1 MSRKEIDLHGL
12 YCEQA
17 DSILEREITNA
28 YLSGVTELVV
38 IHGKGTGAL
47 RESVL
52 KTLYAHKDK
61 WFEIIKGENT
71 KEIGDS
77 GFIKVKIKH
86 KEIVINKYSAKKK
99 KPKEETKEDYSYLE
113 NVKEKKENGKQ
124 KYLKMMKR
132 LKEANR

>member
-77 GFIKVKIKH
+77 GFIKVRIKH

-113 NVKEKKENGKQ
+113 NIKQKKENGKQ

-132 LKEANR
+132 LKEVNR

>member
-77 GFIKVKIKH
+77 GFIKVRIKH

-99 KPKEETKEDYSYLE
+99 KPKEETKKDYSYLE

-132 LKEANR
+132 LKEVNR

>member
-77 GFIKVKIKH
+77 GFIKVRIKH

-132 LKEANR
+132 LKEVNR

>member
-1 MSRKEIDLHGL
+1 M

-132 LKEANR
+132 LKEVNR

>member
-1 MSRKEIDLHGL
+1 MSRREIDLHGL

-17 DSILEREITNA
+17 DSILEREITSA

-77 GFIKVKIKH
+77 GFIKVRIKH
-86 KEIVINKYSAKKK
+86 KEIIINKYSVKNSKLKVEKK
-99 KPKEETKEDYSYLE
+99 DDLSYVAIV
-113 NVKEKKENGKQ
+113 NEKKEKGKL
-124 KYLKMMKR
+124 KYIKMMSR
-132 LKEANR
+132 LKEVN